1 MATPAG
7 RLDLAVESSP
17 PRPAER
23 LVAAP
28 ARPGVL
34 ADLRQHHL
42 GLAALG
48 IVVVIATGSIF
59 APVIAPYDP
68 MEMHSD
74 YVLSPPGPLFWLGT
88 DDFGRDILSRIMF
101 GGRISLLVG
110 LSAVLIGVSLGTLI
124 GLISGYKGGAVDTG
138 VQRLMD
144 AVMAFPTLVL
154 ALALVAM
161 LGISIQNIITAI
173 AIVLIPTSARVV
185 RSAVLAMKHETFLE
199 AARVSGCTDLR
210 IIARH
215 VLPNVFGVVMVLA
228 TANLG
233 AAIVTEAALSF
244 VGLGTP
250 PPTPS
255 WGQMMTGAARTYI
268 VTAPWMAFFPGLTLS
283 LLVLGV
289 NLCGD
294 ALRDALDPWLRK
306 EHANAG

>member
-1 MATPAG
+1 
-7 RLDLAVESSP
+7 
-17 PRPAER
+17 
-23 LVAAP
+23 
-28 ARPGVL
+28 
-34 ADLRQHHL
+34 
-42 GLAALG
+42 LG
-48 IVVVIATGSIF
+48 IVLVIVTGAIF
-59 APVIAPYDP
+59 APVLSPHDP
-68 MEMHSD
+68 LAMNSG

-88 DDFGRDILSRIMF
+88 DDFGRDILSRILY
-101 GGRISLLVG
+101 GGRISLTVG
-110 LSAVLIGVSLGTLI
+110 ASAVLIGVSFGTLV
-124 GLISGYKGGAVDTG
+124 GLVTGYKGGILDLA
-138 VQRLMD
+138 VQRVMD

-161 LGISIQNIITAI
+161 LGISLQNISIAI
-173 AIVLIPTSARVV
+173 AIVLVPTSARIV
-185 RSAVLAMKHETFLE
+185 RSVVVGIKHEPYLE

-215 VLPNVFGVVMVLA
+215 VLPNVFGAILVLA

-283 LLVLGV
+283 LLVLGI
-289 NLCGD
+289 NLFGD
-294 ALRDALDPWLRK
+294 ALRDALDPGLRIR
-306 EHANAG
+306 